1 MLLTWRP
8 DALLHVFRSS
18 IVREV
23 VHASGKL
30 DVGFGPARGDRR
42 VATQPEF
49 VYRRISRSAM
59 RCCEGGCTMN
69 YNTISAQRI
78 AGALGAEIAG
88 VDLSRPL
95 SDEVIGEIRQALL
108 DHQVI
113 FFHDQHLTAEQHL
126 AFGRRFGGLQIHDFV
141 EPRRRISTFSRSARS
156 LTRHAISAAA
166 GTPMHPW
173 MYGQVIVE

>member
-49 VYRRISRSAM
+49 VYRRKLA
-59 RCCEGGCTMN
+59 
-69 YNTISAQRI
+69 A
-78 AGALGAEIAG
+78 
-88 VDLSRPL
+88 RPCVAVRE
-95 SDEVIGEIRQALL
+95 D
-108 DHQVI
+108 
-113 FFHDQHLTAEQHL
+113 
-126 AFGRRFGGLQIHDFV
+126 
-141 EPRRRISTFSRSARS
+141 AR
-156 LTRHAISAAA
+156 
-166 GTPMHPW
+166 
-173 MYGQVIVE
+173 